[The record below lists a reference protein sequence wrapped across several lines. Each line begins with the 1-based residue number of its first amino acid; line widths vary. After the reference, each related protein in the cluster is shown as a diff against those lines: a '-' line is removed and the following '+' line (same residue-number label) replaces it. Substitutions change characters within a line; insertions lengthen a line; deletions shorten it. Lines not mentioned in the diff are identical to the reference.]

1 MSNDRKLNISMG
13 IVAYNESGSIG
24 KMLHSLFQQSL
35 FSEPDSDMV
44 VEIVVVPNGCT
55 DDTAIVAKDT
65 LKELVNPSLHPNV
78 HWRVCEIEQP
88 GKSNAWNIYV
98 HELSNPIAD
107 YLFLMD
113 SDIQLLDPQTLRSML
128 HLLETMPEAWVAVDK
143 PIKDVTL
150 KENKTLIE
158 RLSASVSGLSG
169 SKAVEGGAAWICGQL
184 YCARSEVLRRIW
196 LPTKL
201 PTQDAFLYTM
211 IVTDCLK
218 APKDP
223 NRVILAKS
231 ASHVFEAYTSI
242 NRLLRHEKWLIIGST
257 INELIYSDL
266 LADGNKQQDAGSL
279 IKQRNEQDPLW
290 LNKLIQAAVKEKG
303 WWLISLFILIRRFQS
318 LLHKPLQKAILLFP
332 LATMAFMADLVLSFQ
347 ANLEI
352 HQGVGF
358 GYWGKQA
365 K

>member
-1 MSNDRKLNISMG
+1 MQISIG
-13 IVAYNESGSIG
+13 IVAYNESALIS

-35 FSEPDSDMV
+35 FNEPDSNTAI
-44 VEIVVVPNGCT
+44 EIVVVPNGCT
-55 DDTAIVAKDT
+55 DDTAIVAKNT
-65 LKELVNPSLHPNV
+65 LQELVRPSLHTNV
-78 HWRVCEIEQP
+78 QWRVREIEQP
-88 GKSNAWNIYV
+88 GKSNAWNVYV
-98 HELSNPIAD
+98 HQLSNPIAD

-113 SDIQLLDPQTLRSML
+113 SDIELLDTQTFRSML
-128 HLLETMPEAWVAVDK
+128 DLLETKSEAWVAVDR

-150 KENKTLIE
+150 KENKNLME

-169 SKAVEGGAAWICGQL
+169 GKPVEGGAAWICGQL
-184 YCARSEVLRRIW
+184 YCARAGVLRKIW

-211 IVTDCLK
+211 IVTDGLNS
-218 APKDP
+218 PKEP

-242 NRLLRHEKWLIIGST
+242 SRLLRHEKWLIRGST

-266 LADGNKQQDAGSL
+266 LADSNQQQDAGSL

-303 WWLISLFILIRRFQS
+303 WWLIPRSILIRRFKS
-318 LLHKPLQKAILLFP
+318 LLHKPPQQAIALLP
-332 LATMAFMADLVLSFQ
+332 LATISFIADLILSFQ
-347 ANLEI
+347 ANLEL
-352 HQGVGF
+352 HQGAGI

>member
-1 MSNDRKLNISMG
+1 MKISIG
-13 IVAYNESGSIG
+13 IVAYNESALIS

-35 FSEPDSDMV
+35 FHEPDSNTAL
-44 VEIVVVPNGCT
+44 EIVVVPNGCT
-55 DDTAIVAKDT
+55 DDTALVAENT
-65 LKELVNPSLHPNV
+65 LKELVKPSLHSNV
-78 HWRVCEIEQP
+78 QWRVCEIEQQ
-88 GKSNAWNIYV
+88 GKSNAWNVYV
-98 HELSNPIAD
+98 HQLSNPIAD

-113 SDIQLLDPQTLRSML
+113 SDIQLLDTQTLRSML
-128 HLLETMPEAWVAVDK
+128 HILETMPEAWVAVDK
-143 PIKDVTL
+143 PIKDVTI
-150 KENKTLIE
+150 KENKNLME

-169 SKAVEGGAAWICGQL
+169 GKAVEGGAGWICGQL
-184 YCARSEVLRRIW
+184 YCAKAEVLRRIW

-211 IVTDCLK
+211 IVTDGLK
-218 APKDP
+218 SPKEP

-242 NRLLRHEKWLIIGST
+242 SRLLRHEKWLIRGST
-257 INELIYSDL
+257 LNELIYSDL
-266 LADGNKQQDAGSL
+266 LANANQQQDAGLL

-303 WWLISLFILIRRFQS
+303 WWLIPHFVLIRRFQS
-318 LLHKPLQKAILLFP
+318 LLHKAPQQAIALLP
-332 LATMAFMADLVLSFQ
+332 LATISFIADLVLSFQ
-347 ANLEI
+347 ANLEL
-352 HQGVGF
+352 HQGAGI